1 MGNLR
6 HTPNPLMNFD
16 PQLSTPIALFFALT
30 AAAMW
35 GSWFISLKYLG
46 EYPLDGFMMTLFTT
60 SLLFV
65 WGVGFALDGPA
76 LVGDMAR
83 LATQEPLRIVGVL
96 IGGIT
101 YVGSIR
107 FTLSVIRTI
116 GLSLMQPI
124 QSSLAIMMGTFA
136 SVVVGGMPASLTIER
151 LVLACGVLIAA
162 VFVSMLAGYWRD
174 YHNAANPDNS
184 KLWRALGLVLLST
197 LFTPAYPLALSYGLR
212 SSTQPE
218 GLSVLPF
225 MALLCTGAFVGA
237 CLTSGLILTKNRQ
250 WGVVRNAGWRIHR
263 WGILSGLFHYGG
275 NILHSFATAH
285 LSSALSWPLGVSSG
299 FWTLM
304 WGLVYGEFRH
314 APRRAYAALLG
325 AMALYVFGV
334 YLIAGGAE

>member
-1 MGNLR
+1 
-6 HTPNPLMNFD
+6 MNFD
-16 PQLSTPIALFFALT
+16 PQLSTSVALFFALT

-46 EYPLDGFMMTLFTT
+46 DYPLDGFMITLFTT

-65 WGVGFALDGPA
+65 WSVGFALDGPA
-76 LVGDMAR
+76 LVGDMVR
-83 LATQEPLRIVGVL
+83 LVTDDPRRIVGVL
-96 IGGIT
+96 VGGVT

-136 SVVVGGMPASLTIER
+136 SVLVGGMPATLTVER
-151 LVLACGVLIAA
+151 LVAACGVLIVA
-162 VFVSMLAGYWRD
+162 VFISMLAGYWRD
-174 YHNAANPDNS
+174 HLHATPASNQ

-197 LFTPAYPLALSYGLR
+197 LFTPAYPLALSYSLR
-212 SSTQPE
+212 STTHPE

-225 MALLCTGAFVGA
+225 MALLSTGAFVGA
-237 CLTSGLILTKNRQ
+237 CLTSGLILTRNRQ
-250 WGVVRNAGWRIHR
+250 WGQVRTAGFRIHR

-285 LSSALSWPLGVSSG
+285 LSSALSWPLGVTSG
-299 FWTLM
+299 FWTLT
-304 WGLVYGEFRH
+304 WGLVYGEFRN
-314 APRRAYAALLG
+314 APRRAYVALFT
-325 AMALYVFGV
+325 AMALYIFGV
-334 YLIAGGAE
+334 YLIAGGAR